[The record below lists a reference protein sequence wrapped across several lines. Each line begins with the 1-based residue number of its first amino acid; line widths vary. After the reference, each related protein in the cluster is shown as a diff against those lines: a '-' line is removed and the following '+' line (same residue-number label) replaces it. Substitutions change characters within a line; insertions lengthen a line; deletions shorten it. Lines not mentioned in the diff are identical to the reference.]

1 MLIQETLFYELT
13 KILKQLSNFKQGY
26 NLYGL
31 AKTNDACMPIPY
43 VPPKQ
48 MPIVLKGTKLIPLP
62 YEGPQPKI
70 ILYVGTETNT
80 MGVCCN

>member
-1 MLIQETLFYELT
+1 
-13 KILKQLSNFKQGY
+13 
-26 NLYGL
+26 
-31 AKTNDACMPIPY
+31 MPIPY
-43 VPPKQ
+43 VPHKQ

-70 ILYVGTETNT
+70 ILYVGTKTNA